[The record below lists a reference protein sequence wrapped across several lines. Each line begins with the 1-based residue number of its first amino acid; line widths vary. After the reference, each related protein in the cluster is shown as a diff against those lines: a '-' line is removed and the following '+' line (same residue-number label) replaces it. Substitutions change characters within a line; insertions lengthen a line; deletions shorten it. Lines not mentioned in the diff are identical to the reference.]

1 MITPFEI
8 PWDPEMLIDLR
19 RRLGTTRWAD
29 AVTTDWSQGAE
40 LGFLQ
45 RLVAHW
51 ATNYDRIDMLT
62 GI

>member
-1 MITPFEI
+1 
-8 PWDPEMLIDLR
+8 MLTDLR